1 MTEVLCVVESPKG
14 SRNKYEWDPDHQLV
28 VLNRFL
34 SASVVFPVDY
44 GFIPDTLDPPGEDPL
59 DVLVAVSEATF
70 PGCGIVAK
78 PVAVLWLEDQGERE
92 PKLLCVPH
100 EDPNWQDISTVDD
113 LGEQFREE
121 ITHFFVAYK
130 RREGHEVT
138 AQGWGGPGEAE
149 EVIAE
154 GQRRAKEAGQA

>member
-14 SRNKYEWDPDHQLV
+14 SRNKYEWDPDHQLIL
-28 VLNRFL
+28 LNRFL

-59 DVLVAVSEATF
+59 DVLVAVSE
-70 PGCGIVAK
+70 
-78 PVAVLWLEDQGERE
+78 
-92 PKLLCVPH
+92 
-100 EDPNWQDISTVDD
+100 
-113 LGEQFREE
+113 
-121 ITHFFVAYK
+121 
-130 RREGHEVT
+130 REGHEVT

-154 GQRRAKEAGQA
+154 GQRRAKGQANRGQA